1 MKKFILWLCVA
12 VLAAGLFGSTAMAE
26 EKPITIAI
34 PNDPTNEG
42 RALLLLQAIGA
53 LTLNEEAGI
62 TATPKDII
70 DSKANITFVL
80 VEAANVPNVLQDVDF
95 AIINNNYALD
105 NGLNPAVQGLAI
117 ESADSPYSNVLCVK
131 EDNKDADLTKA
142 LAAAF
147 TSKQVADFIAETYPD
162 GSVVSVVAEPT
173 DGYDASID
181 YDALNGASAK
191 IAVTPVPHEPIA
203 NIAKEIL
210 AAKGITL
217 EVVQVTDYVTPND
230 FVEAGDVYANFF
242 AHIPYQEN
250 FNAENGTHIAIIAPI
265 HVEPMAIYGG
275 QSTDLNVLL
284 QAAE

>member
-12 VLAAGLFGSTAMAE
+12 VLAAGLIGSSAMADS
-26 EKPITIAI
+26 ITIAI

-53 LTLNEEAGI
+53 ITLNEEAGI
-62 TATPKDII
+62 TATPKDIVSSVVDI
-70 DSKANITFVL
+70 EFVE
-80 VEAANVPNVLQDVDF
+80 VEAANVPNVLQDVNF

-105 NGLNPAVQGLAI
+105 NGLNPAEQGLAI

-147 TSKQVADFIAETYPD
+147 TSKQVADYIAETYPD
-162 GSVVSVVAEPT
+162 GSVVSVIAEPT
-173 DGYDASID
+173 DGYDATVD
-181 YDALNGASAK
+181 YDALNGTSAK
-191 IAVTPVPHEPIA
+191 IAVTPVPHELVA

-217 EVVQVTDYVTPND
+217 EVVEVTDYVTPND
-230 FVEAGDVYANFF
+230 FVEAGDVYANYF

-250 FNAENGTHIAIIAPI
+250 FNQENGTHIAVIAAV
-265 HVEPMAIYGG
+265 HVEPMGLYGG
-275 QSTDLNVLL
+275 KQTDLAALGL
-284 QAAE
+284 QK

>member
-131 EDNKDADLTKA
+131 DENKDADLTKA

-173 DGYDASID
+173 DGYDAAID

>member
-105 NGLNPAVQGLAI
+105 NGLNPAKDGLAI
-117 ESADSPYSNVLCVK
+117 ESADSPDSNVICVK
-131 EDNKDADLTKA
+131 EENKDSDLTKA
-142 LAAAF
+142 LVAAF
-147 TSKQVADFIAETYPD
+147 ASQKVVDFIKEEYPD
-162 GSVVSVVAEPT
+162 GSVVSVVGEPT
-173 DGYDASID
+173 DGFDATVD
-181 YDALNGASAK
+181 YEALKGSTVS
-191 IAVTPVPHEPIA
+191 IAVTPVPHEL
-203 NIAKEIL
+203 IAKIAKDIL
-210 AAKGITL
+210 AEKEITL
-217 EVVQVTDYVTPND
+217 EIVEVTDYVTPND
-230 FVEAGDVYANFF
+230 MVEAGDVYANYF
-242 AHIPYQEN
+242 AHIPYQEE
-250 FNAENGTHIAIIAPI
+250 FNASNNTHIAIVAPI

-275 QSTDLNVLL
+275 QQTDLSLL
-284 QAAE
+284 TTAK